1 MALVC
6 LVCVALLSLSV
17 KVRYGVGGPLTSTAT
32 VDLLHLPA
40 RITFGTWT
48 SVWTSLPL
56 WERRKVGLTADIKD

>member
-32 VDLLHLPA
+32 LDLLHLPA
-40 RITFGTWT
+40 RITFGPWA
-48 SVWTSLPL
+48 SVCSSLTL
-56 WERRKVGLTADIKD
+56 QKERK